1 MRGLEKFK
9 VFIYVNFDK
18 LLLRAIQRVKVKGI
32 YHVFHYQ
39 RKYRKFKYVNKYGSL
54 FGLLLVERRMFSSSI
69 GGTRDMMTHRSSIPI
84 PSFSRVIDSV
94 QRRWKVFRCVELSN
108 LYRANRPVGF
118 SSSLHLSR

>member
-1 MRGLEKFK
+1 M
-9 VFIYVNFDK
+9 NFDK

-69 GGTRDMMTHRSSIPI
+69 AGTRDMMTHRSSIPI

-94 QRRWKVFRCVELSN
+94 QRRWKVFRCVAIFTVPIVPWAFLLLFIYQGKGIYYN
-108 LYRANRPVGF
+108 I
-118 SSSLHLSR
+118 